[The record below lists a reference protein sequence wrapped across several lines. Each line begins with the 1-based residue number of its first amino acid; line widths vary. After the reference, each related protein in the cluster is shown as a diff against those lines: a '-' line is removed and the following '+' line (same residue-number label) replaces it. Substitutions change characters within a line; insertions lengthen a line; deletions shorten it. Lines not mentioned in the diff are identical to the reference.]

1 MFLLL
6 YYAFFFFFV
15 NNLFQKN
22 AMLMLSSL
30 QPLPNTHF
38 YRSKFSQTDR
48 FILSVATLV
57 GKQETLCAVRNLL
70 KYA

>member
-6 YYAFFFFFV
+6 YYAFFFFCEQFV
-15 NNLFQKN
+15 QKY

-57 GKQETLCAVRNLL
+57 GKQETLCAVRNLF